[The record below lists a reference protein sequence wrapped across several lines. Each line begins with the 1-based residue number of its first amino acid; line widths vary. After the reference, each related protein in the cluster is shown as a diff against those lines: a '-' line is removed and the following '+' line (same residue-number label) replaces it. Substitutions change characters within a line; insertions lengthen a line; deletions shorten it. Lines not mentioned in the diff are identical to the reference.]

1 MRFANQR
8 NTLRRGRQVCFG
20 LAVALLSATAAT
32 ADVMEIRPD
41 GAVMTYSGPTI
52 WSPEGARSVPKAI
65 PARKSEPRVS
75 SARIAVALR
84 AAATRHQL
92 GDDLLRAVAWRESRW
107 NGHAVSAK
115 GARGVMQLMPA
126 TAAALHV
133 SANDVEGN
141 VDGGARYLSDL
152 MQRFHGD
159 LASALAAY
167 NAGPAAVVR
176 YGGVPPY
183 PETQKYVAAVLD
195 TLAEFSLNQQNSGS
209 PQ

>member
-1 MRFANQR
+1 MRFANHKITVR
-8 NTLRRGRQVCFG
+8 GGSALYAVLGVTLIFVTT
-20 LAVALLSATAAT
+20 ATAE
-32 ADVMEIRPD
+32 VIEIRPD
-41 GAVMTYSGPTI
+41 GVVVTYAGPTS
-52 WSPEGARSVPKAI
+52 WSPDGSSSLQRQLTNRASEF
-65 PARKSEPRVS
+65 RKPSTR
-75 SARIAVALR
+75 VALALH

-92 GDDLLRAVAWRESRW
+92 GDDLLRAVAWRESQW
-107 NGHAVSAK
+107 NGDAVSPK

-133 SANDVEGN
+133 SANEIEGN

-183 PETQKYVAAVLD
+183 SETQKYVAAVLD
-195 TLAEFSLNQQNSGS
+195 TLADFSLNQQQSGS
-209 PQ
+209 LP